1 MAMQIQDLKICWS
14 CYFIPVVRTMLGGN
28 ISATDV
34 TFQVRK
40 NVLRIKDADAKI
52 ACEVLDTI
60 D

>member
-1 MAMQIQDLKICWS
+1 
-14 CYFIPVVRTMLGGN
+14 MLGGN